1 MLYNLLAFCFVSH
14 LNNTPKPDS
23 SQEPGFVFRGCLFMR
38 QPLFVFRKP
47 LARLVVPKSLSEEAD
62 KKTPFAIIRLRSA
75 NCNRKQK
82 EDIQDGTE

>member
-1 MLYNLLAFCFVSH
+1 MNKEQNVGTLYS
-14 LNNTPKPDS
+14 
-23 SQEPGFVFRGCLFMR
+23 PGAPVLSRPAL
-38 QPLFVFRKP
+38 LFVFRKP

>member
-1 MLYNLLAFCFVSH
+1 MRKSTTLRKASEDRKRLLQFEVA
-14 LNNTPKPDS
+14 TAI
-23 SQEPGFVFRGCLFMR
+23 
-38 QPLFVFRKP
+38 FVFRKP

>member
-1 MLYNLLAFCFVSH
+1 MEYPARKSNEVFIKLYIKSIKYTKTTLFEIVS
-14 LNNTPKPDS
+14 
-23 SQEPGFVFRGCLFMR
+23 F
-38 QPLFVFRKP
+38 FVFRKP

>member
-1 MLYNLLAFCFVSH
+1 MEFSTDYLYYFHYS
-14 LNNTPKPDS
+14 DS
-23 SQEPGFVFRGCLFMR
+23 IGYLI
-38 QPLFVFRKP
+38 FVFRKP